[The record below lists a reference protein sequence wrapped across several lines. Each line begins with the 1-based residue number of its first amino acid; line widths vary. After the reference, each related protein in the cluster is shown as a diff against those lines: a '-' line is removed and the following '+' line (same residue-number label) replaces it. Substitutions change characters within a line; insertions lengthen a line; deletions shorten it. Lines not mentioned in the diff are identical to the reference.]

1 MVICPE
7 RLVSRCLLALI
18 TLAFTTTAMA
28 QVTARVDRD
37 RLIEGETLTLV
48 LQTNDTRQSLDT
60 NLSVLE
66 SDFLLLDQ
74 RSETQ
79 MSISNG
85 QQTAVIR
92 KMVTLEPKR
101 SGRLTIPPLKVGRHV
116 TQPITIQVEA
126 APQPDPGEPQAVF
139 IEVELNPEEGPYY
152 VHAQVGFTVR
162 LFYQQSLTEAA
173 ISQPEPQN
181 ASVRLLD
188 EVPFQAERGGYRYR
202 VLERH
207 YALFPERSGDML
219 IPPVVL
225 SGRLVDRGSDR
236 MWQPSRRGRR
246 VTVQSDPIN
255 VEVAPRP
262 ASFSGDT
269 WQPARSYRLGE
280 ELSVSGEIRVGE
292 PVTRTV
298 IIDAVGLEEN
308 MIAEPQW
315 PEIPDSR
322 IYPDQPQGISRDDGE
337 WVLGHKEFR
346 YAVVP
351 EKEGSL
357 LLPELQVVW
366 WDTVTDQERV
376 SVLPSRTITV
386 LPSEASIA
394 SAPAQ
399 NIPDTELRPDS
410 LSGPT
415 EVIGGYWRWLTILF
429 ASLWLATLVF
439 AIRFPRRV
447 KPVPKTT
454 EEIDE
459 AALLGQFK
467 RACSAGNA
475 AAARQALRSWLKR
488 FAPHS
493 TARLTPARSSL
504 VDFAHRCGS
513 DSLSK
518 AVREMD
524 AAGFNPAGNKSWNGK
539 PLHRAFQEWRRAAQG
554 SGKSAQAPIIDL
566 YAPEH
571 RPLGRRVS

>member
-1 MVICPE
+1 
-7 RLVSRCLLALI
+7 
-18 TLAFTTTAMA
+18 
-28 QVTARVDRD
+28 
-37 RLIEGETLTLV
+37 
-48 LQTNDTRQSLDT
+48 
-60 NLSVLE
+60 
-66 SDFLLLDQ
+66 
-74 RSETQ
+74 
-79 MSISNG
+79 
-85 QQTAVIR
+85 
-92 KMVTLEPKR
+92 MVTLEPKR
-101 SGRLTIPPLKVGRHV
+101 AGRLIIPSLKVGRHV
-116 TQPITIQVEA
+116 TRPITIHVEV

-188 EVPFQAERGGYRYR
+188 EVPFQAERGGHRYR

-246 VTVQSDPIN
+246 VTVQSEPIT

-322 IYPDQPQGISRDDGE
+322 IYPDQPQGISRDDGN

-366 WDTVTDQERV
+366 WDTVANQERV

-386 LPSEASIA
+386 LPSAASIA

-399 NIPDTELRPDS
+399 DTPDTELRPDA
-410 LSGPT
+410 LPGPAQVT
-415 EVIGGYWRWLTILF
+415 GGYWRWLTILF
-429 ASLWLATLVF
+429 AVLWLATLMIAV
-439 AIRFPRRV
+439 RFPRRV
-447 KPVPKTT
+447 KATPKTT
-454 EEIDE
+454 TEIDE
-459 AALLGQFK
+459 AALLGEFK

-493 TARLTPARSSL
+493 NARLTPARSSL
-504 VDFAHRCGS
+504 VEFAHRCGS
-513 DSLSK
+513 DSLGK

-524 AAGFNPAGNKSWNGK
+524 AAGFNPASDKSWNGNT
-539 PLHRAFQEWRRAAQG
+539 LYRAFQEWRRSAQG
-554 SGKSAQAPIIDL
+554 NGKSSPAPIIDL
-566 YAPEH
+566 YAPAN
-571 RPLGRRVS
+571 RRAG